1 MDLAEATGVNMI
13 KTILTCWMETDPA
26 KDPFMDN
33 VIRLACM
40 ACIAWIAWH
49 AVNGIMERIYC

>member
-1 MDLAEATGVNMI
+1 MVAWEGATAVNMI
-13 KTILTCWMETDPA
+13 KRILTCWMETDPA

-40 ACIAWIAWH
+40 VCLAWIVYH
-49 AVNGIMERIYC
+49 SVLGVIGR

>member
-1 MDLAEATGVNMI
+1 MVAWVEAMVVSMI

-33 VIRLACM
+33 VIRVACM
-40 ACIAWIAWH
+40 ACIAWIMYH
-49 AVNGIMERIYC
+49 AVVGVIERFG

>member
-1 MDLAEATGVNMI
+1 
-13 KTILTCWMETDPA
+13 MEKDPA

-40 ACIAWIAWH
+40 VCLALMIYHSVVGVIARWT
-49 AVNGIMERIYC
+49 